1 MKKYTLLYILALFTS
16 LSAMAKVDVS
26 NAKTENMSNPLG
38 LDTNQPRFSW
48 QITSDKKDVVQT
60 AYEILVASS
69 LDNLKADKGDLWN
82 SGKVTSAEQLWI
94 AYAGTPLKSNQRA
107 YWKVRIQTNKG
118 KSEWSEPQE
127 FGIGLLKES
136 HWSGRWIGLD
146 RLMPG
151 EAHGLHSRLA
161 ARYLRKEF
169 ELSDKQIKR
178 ATAHISGL
186 GV

>member
-69 LDNLKADKGDLWN
+69 LDNLKADK
-82 SGKVTSAEQLWI
+82 
-94 AYAGTPLKSNQRA
+94 
-107 YWKVRIQTNKG
+107 
-118 KSEWSEPQE
+118 
-127 FGIGLLKES
+127 
-136 HWSGRWIGLD
+136 
-146 RLMPG
+146 
-151 EAHGLHSRLA
+151 A
-161 ARYLRKEF
+161 A
-169 ELSDKQIKR
+169 
-178 ATAHISGL
+178 
-186 GV
+186 